1 MSGVKEKLAAR
12 FGGNIMES
20 MGAGRAGGFA
30 LPTSGAIPGE
40 SAKYQGCTRI
50 KSALSIQV
58 DRIVPDPNQPRKEF
72 EAESLRQL
80 ADSLRDRGQLQPIR
94 VRWDAAME
102 RWVIIAGERR
112 WRAAT
117 LAELPAIAAVEAARP
132 LTDDEILEEQLIE
145 NCVREDLRPIEQA
158 RAYKALIDSRGIS
171 QRQLAEKLRIAQATV
186 AKALALLTLPEEIQ
200 ASVDASE
207 IGPTEAYQLSRV
219 ADPREQVRMAREARA
234 GRLRRDDIEQRV
246 RATRKGK
253 GRGAAG
259 AKAKKVTTRTFKT
272 AGGPKVT
279 VEFKKG
285 LDGRSLVAALRE
297 ALAQA
302 EREMQAAG
310 EAA

>member
-1 MSGVKEKLAAR
+1 MGSSFKASDEARRNRLASMTDAR
-12 FGGNIMES
+12 PADEAPSPAPRPGQFQ
-20 MGAGRAGGFA
+20 GRTA
-30 LPTSGAIPGE
+30 LREACLI
-40 SAKYQGCTRI
+40 R
-50 KSALSIQV
+50 L
-58 DRIVPDPNQPRKEF
+58 DRIVADPNQPRVEF
-72 EAESLRQL
+72 D
-80 ADSLRDRGQLQPIR
+80 ADSLERLGKSLKERGQLQPIR
-94 VRWDAAME
+94 VRWNEADGFYVV
-102 RWVIIAGERR
+102 VIGERR
-112 WRAAT
+112 WRAAR
-117 LAELPAIAAVEAARP
+117 LAGMESIACVVVPDTATPEEL
-132 LTDDEILEEQLIE
+132 LEDQLIE
-145 NCVREDLRPIEQA
+145 NCVREDLKPIEQP

-186 AKALALLTLPEEIQ
+186 ARTLALLTLPEEIQ

-234 GRLRRDDIEQRV
+234 GRLKRDDIEQRV

-253 GRGAAG
+253 GRGAAR
-259 AKAKKVTTRTFKT
+259 AKAKKVTIRTFKT

-279 VEFKKG
+279 VEFRKG

-297 ALAQA
+297 ALAHA